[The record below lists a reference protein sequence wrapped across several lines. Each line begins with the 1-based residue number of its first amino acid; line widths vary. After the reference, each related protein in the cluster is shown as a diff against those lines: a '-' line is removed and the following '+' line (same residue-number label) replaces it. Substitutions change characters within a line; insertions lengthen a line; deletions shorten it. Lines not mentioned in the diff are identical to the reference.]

1 MNFTEQQKKAIYSR
15 DKNLLVAA
23 AAGSGKTAVLVERI
37 SQLILEEKCGVD
49 EMLIVTFTNAAAQ
62 EMRTRIYSAI
72 EKKIS
77 EETDADLISKLE
89 RQAILL
95 NGSFIMTF
103 HAFCLSVIKRN
114 FSKIDLDPKFREAD
128 ERELNIL
135 KQEIIE
141 EHFEEKYSS
150 DENFLKFSDEFGGN
164 VHGDDN
170 LYKIILELHNAACS
184 RPYPEQW
191 LNSLAENYEQP
202 KKILFEKKT
211 WIDFLFDSAL
221 DEANNIIENDFE
233 NCQKCL
239 DESYRLEKIAPKFD
253 GVKEKFTLDFDF
265 IKRLHDAKN
274 DWDKIFEIVDG
285 EISFSKFS
293 SKKIPDDLKP
303 NKENL
308 KKIRDEYKD
317 KI

>member
-1 MNFTEQQKKAIYSR
+1 MNWTKEQERAIFSR

-37 SQLILEEKCGVD
+37 SQMILEEKCGVD

-77 EETDADLISKLE
+77 EETNPEVLARLE
-89 RQAILL
+89 RQSILL
-95 NGSFIMTF
+95 SGAAITTF
-103 HAFCLSVIKRN
+103 HAFCLSVIRRN

-141 EHFEEKYSS
+141 ELFEEKYS
-150 DENFLKFSDEFGGN
+150 DDKNFLKFSDEFGGN
-164 VHGDDN
+164 VHGDDK
-170 LYKIILELHNAACS
+170 LYEIVLDLHKASCS

-202 KKILFEKKT
+202 EKILFGKKT
-211 WIDFLFDSAL
+211 WLEFLFDSAL
-221 DEANNIIENDFE
+221 EDSRSIIENAFKV
-233 NCQKCL
+233 CKKCL
-239 DESYRLEKIAPKFD
+239 DN
-253 GVKEKFTLDFDF
+253 V
-265 IKRLHDAKN
+265 
-274 DWDKIFEIVDG
+274 
-285 EISFSKFS
+285 IS
-293 SKKIPDDLKP
+293 
-303 NKENL
+303 L
-308 KKIRDEYKD
+308 KKFLKNSTA
-317 KI
+317 